1 MLHRIADLCKKID
14 GIKKQSDKLYD
25 LKYNNPKTS
34 ERDAEIDNLISDIQ
48 TQCLLVASDKGSYER
63 IYEESCLPKD
73 FTDNFRIDDDGGV

>member
-14 GIKKQSDKLYD
+14 GIKKQSDKLYN

-34 ERDAEIDNLISDIQ
+34 ERDAEIDNLICDIQ

-63 IYEESCLPKD
+63 IYEESGLPKD
-73 FTDNFRIDDDGGV
+73 FTDKFRIEDEGGV

>member
-14 GIKKQSDKLYD
+14 GIKKQSDKLYN

-48 TQCLLVASDKGSYER
+48 TQCLLVASDNGSYER
-63 IYEESCLPKD
+63 IYEESGLPKD
-73 FTDNFRIDDDGGV
+73 FTDKFRIDDDGGV